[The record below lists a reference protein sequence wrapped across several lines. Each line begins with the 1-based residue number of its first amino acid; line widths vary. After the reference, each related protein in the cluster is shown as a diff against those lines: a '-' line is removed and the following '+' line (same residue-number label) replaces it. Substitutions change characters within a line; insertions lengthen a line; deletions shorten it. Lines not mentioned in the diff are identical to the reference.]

1 MPALPWSWR
10 ATPDP
15 DATYVVMFS
24 KLPLRRARH
33 IPGFLAD
40 TRRIQRQLANT
51 DGLIGYALNAQLA
64 RKTFWTVSAWQDD
77 ESLRGFVATDPHRRI
92 MAALRPKMG
101 PTRF

>member
-15 DATYVVMFS
+15 DAMYVVMFS

-40 TRRIQRQLANT
+40 TTTEESSWNT
-51 DGLIGYALNAQLA
+51 
-64 RKTFWTVSAWQDD
+64 
-77 ESLRGFVATDPHRRI
+77 
-92 MAALRPKMG
+92 
-101 PTRF
+101 